1 MYRTNRGALDECVAM
16 DRGRGLS
23 DGRREPARRFGIRI
37 SDNLEQPCVPRSHMP
52 ALFPALAHRHA
63 RHRKIA
69 IDTYAHE
76 WIEGSSVST
85 KKPRKSTGPDSA
97 LMLREEHPPAS
108 RSQRDVCIINSV
120 SLRSSYPETTSGW
133 AFHRAI
139 TSHVTMLPSATC
151 E

>member
-1 MYRTNRGALDECVAM
+1 MHLMKVLRWTVDAASAMEHENPPGASASASPTIWSSRAYL
-16 DRGRGLS
+16 GLAS
-23 DGRREPARRFGIRI
+23 
-37 SDNLEQPCVPRSHMP
+37 Q
-52 ALFPALAHRHA
+52 LFFAALAHRHA

-69 IDTYAHE
+69 IDTFAHE

-97 LMLREEHPPAS
+97 SILREEHPPAS

-133 AFHRAI
+133 ALHRAI
-139 TSHVTMLPSATC
+139 TSHVTILPSAAC

>member
-1 MYRTNRGALDECVAM
+1 MRVLRWTVDAASAMEDENPPGASASASPTIWSS
-16 DRGRGLS
+16 RAYPGLTC
-23 DGRREPARRFGIRI
+23 
-37 SDNLEQPCVPRSHMP
+37 Q
-52 ALFPALAHRHA
+52 LFFAALAHRHA